1 VRRRSV
7 KRQQLQQQLHREWR
21 RDSSSCTCVL
31 WQQLPRLRQRC
42 VTCGDRYAN
51 RCPPFIVEVGVFVR
65 FVTIINR
72 KTLYSCML
80 ATSGCL
86 NVSTATILC
95 VRFSC
100 SLKSAYRTTKFGAIG
115 VTGPVKSMWPFN
127 NLFLYPS
134 RTTDS
139 ACTVSGN
146 ILKPVKRTSFSFLM
160 VSFLNIIGLFLHRL
174 SRALSS

>member
-1 VRRRSV
+1 MRRRSV

-100 SLKSAYRTTKFGAIG
+100 SLKSAYRTTKFGAINRHG
-115 VTGPVKSMWPFN
+115 NGWGHGRRSLWDRGDTSLPIFGPGDTITNVP
-127 NLFLYPS
+127 PP
-134 RTTDS
+134 
-139 ACTVSGN
+139 N
-146 ILKPVKRTSFSFLM
+146 I
-160 VSFLNIIGLFLHRL
+160 
-174 SRALSS
+174 